1 MARFKALMTAI
12 YPAPDVAKAKAW
24 YAEAF
29 GVQPY
34 FDEPFYVGFDVGGFE
49 LGLVPSEGE
58 LHQPGNRGVMAYWGT
73 DDAPGTYQALLAA
86 GAKPLDPVKDVGGGV
101 CVGTVTDP
109 WGNAIGVIENP
120 HFKKA

>member
-24 YAEAF
+24 YADAF

-34 FDEPFYVGFDVGGFE
+34 FDEPFYVGFNVGGFE
-49 LGLVPSEGE
+49 LGLVPGEGE
-58 LHQPGNRGVMAYWGT
+58 LHQPGNRGVLAYWGT
-73 DDAPGTYQALLAA
+73 DDAQGTYDALLAA
-86 GAKPLDPVKDVGGGV
+86 GAKPLDPIKDVGGGV
-101 CVGTVTDP
+101 RVGTVTDP

-120 HFKKA
+120 HFGKA